1 MKGSVPRCWSLLRF
15 SSSPETKHMTLRKTL
30 APKSRSLLSFFSSSS
45 SSPPP
50 TIRTIEVGDVL
61 RRWRVF
67 TPADVD
73 AYSKVSHDTNPV
85 HFDADLARLFGFRD
99 RVVHGMLVASL
110 FPNVIASHFPGAVYV
125 SQTLQFRSPVYVGEK
140 VVAEVQTLHLREN
153 RKRHL
158 AKFRT
163 KCLKD
168 GNHVVIDGE
177 AMAILPSLEMRE
189 VQQEES

>member
-1 MKGSVPRCWSLLRF
+1 
-15 SSSPETKHMTLRKTL
+15 MTLRKTL

-50 TIRTIEVGDVL
+50 PPPPIRRIEAGDVL

-110 FPNVIASHFPGAVYV
+110 FPNVIASHFVRSLFSVSLISLTPGAVYV
-125 SQTLQFRSPVYVGEK
+125 SQTLQFRSPVFVGEK

-158 AKFRT
+158 AKFQT

-168 GNHVVIDGE
+168 GDHVVIDGE

-189 VQQEES
+189 VQQEEP

>member
-1 MKGSVPRCWSLLRF
+1 
-15 SSSPETKHMTLRKTL
+15 MTLGKTL
-30 APKSRSLLSFFSSSS
+30 AVVPRSTSLLSLFSSSS
-45 SSPPP
+45 HPPP
-50 TIRTIEVGDVL
+50 SPSVRLIEVGDVL
-61 RRWRVF
+61 RRSRVF
-67 TPADVD
+67 APADVE

-99 RVVHGMLVASL
+99 RVVHGMLVASI

-125 SQTLQFRSPVYVGEK
+125 SQTLQFRCPVYVGEK
-140 VVAEVQTLHLREN
+140 VVAEVQALHLREN

-158 AKFRT
+158 AKFLT

-168 GNHVVIDGE
+168 GNHVVLEGE

-189 VQQEES
+189 VQQDDP